1 MNITLEDICSSNL
14 DIRNIRM
21 MSKSAAEKPLRD
33 RREFIDLM
41 LYLSEDIREKANR
54 GMFSII
60 ENFKSL
66 ENRACITSYFAGML
80 SSKDIA
86 EEVVSI
92 LTSRGFKAS
101 YDVPNMLLTVSWKE
115 DEMESKK

>member
-1 MNITLEDICSSNL
+1 MNITLEDICSNNL

-41 LYLSEDIREKANR
+41 LYLSEDIRDKANR

-60 ENFKSL
+60 ENFTSL
-66 ENRACITSYFAGML
+66 ENRACITAGMP
-80 SSKDIA
+80 SSKEIA
-86 EEVVSI
+86 EEVVSV

-101 YDVPNMLLTVSWKE
+101 YDTPNKLLIVSWKE

>member
-1 MNITLEDICSSNL
+1 MNITLEDICSNL

-33 RREFIDLM
+33 HREFIDLM
-41 LYLSEDIREKANR
+41 RYLLEDMLDEANR

-66 ENRACITSYFAGML
+66 ENRACITSYSIGML
-80 SSKDIA
+80 SSRDIT

-101 YDVPNMLLTVSWKE
+101 YDMCSMLLTVSWKE